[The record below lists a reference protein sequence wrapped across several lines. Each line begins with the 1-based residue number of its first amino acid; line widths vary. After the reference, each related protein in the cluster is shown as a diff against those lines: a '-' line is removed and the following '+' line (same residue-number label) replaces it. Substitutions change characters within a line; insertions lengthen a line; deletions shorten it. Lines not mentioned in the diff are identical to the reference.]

1 MVTVA
6 VVVMMVIV
14 TEAVVVMMVT
24 VVMVAVVVAV
34 MVVMTM
40 ECVLSLTRNLDG
52 QIAHTLTAPHGIAYL
67 ACWRYF
73 QGKRPMEPGHA
84 RYVFIFLSRS
94 IRLDFDVHGHHEGRC
109 LDIPVHR
116 EHMSQSTLAVCTD
129 A

>member
-14 TEAVVVMMVT
+14 TEAVVVMMVA
-24 VVMVAVVVAV
+24 VVMVAVVVMMVTVVVAV

-67 ACWRYF
+67 ACWRYI

-94 IRLDFDVHGHHEGRC
+94 IRLDFDVHGHHEGR
-109 LDIPVHR
+109 
-116 EHMSQSTLAVCTD
+116 
-129 A
+129 

>member
-52 QIAHTLTAPHGIAYL
+52 QIAHTLTAPHGIAHL
-67 ACWRYF
+67 ACWRYI
-73 QGKRPMEPGHA
+73 QGKGPMEPGHA
-84 RYVFIFLSRS
+84 RHVFIFLSRS
-94 IRLDFDVHGHHEGRC
+94 IRLDFDVHGHHER
-109 LDIPVHR
+109 R
-116 EHMSQSTLAVCTD
+116 
-129 A
+129 